1 MLDIRGYESMAMLGL
16 PDDEREELT
25 GRFGAVVA
33 GFEALGR
40 FDADGAA
47 PLVTVLDA
55 RNVMREDVAEKFLTR
70 EEILANAP
78 EEYDGY
84 FKVPGTLA

>member
-1 MLDIRGYESMAMLGL
+1 MMNIKGYESMAMLEL

-25 GRFGAVVA
+25 GRFNAVVT
-33 GFEALGR
+33 GYEALER
-40 FDADGAA
+40 VDTDGVA
-47 PLVTVLDA
+47 PLVTVLDVC
-55 RNVMREDVAEKFLTR
+55 NIMREDVAEKFITR
-70 EEILANAP
+70 DELLANSP